1 MLSTRHY
8 LTPLFAIFF
17 YLKKNIRKYLFY
29 QFLTVS
35 TPIRKEKKTGCFYC
49 IYFHNFAYFYNR
61 MDIAKYIGQFILK
74 NNFCYIHGL
83 GNLELVKRPA
93 KHDGKM
99 LEGPSYEVILT
110 SGGSIDDSFANFIA
124 TNEQISISKAA
135 NALRDFSMQ
144 SRKDLAAGKEV
155 PIDGL
160 GTFKE
165 DNGRVRFITNTNF
178 SFTPAGIPVLKNSRQ
193 LEDQKNA
200 VPHEPSYPPPTSANS
215 VNWSMVIIAVVLIV
229 ILGAGGYGFYY
240 YKSQQKENNVPVAL
254 PQKDTVIPPPAPP
267 VAVDTTHKDSTA
279 MAAAIDSNAVST
291 YQLVI
296 GEYTARDKAE
306 KRLRQLKIIG
316 YKVDLITKD
325 SVNYKILETVTG
337 RTIDSLQ
344 MIDSLQRMFGYK
356 GVVIYK

>member
-1 MLSTRHY
+1 
-8 LTPLFAIFF
+8 
-17 YLKKNIRKYLFY
+17 
-29 QFLTVS
+29 
-35 TPIRKEKKTGCFYC
+35 
-49 IYFHNFAYFYNR
+49 

-83 GNLELVKRPA
+83 GNLELIKRPA
-93 KHDGKM
+93 KHEGKM
-99 LEGPSYEVILT
+99 MEGPSYEVILT

-144 SRKDLAAGKEV
+144 SRKDLDAGKDV
-155 PIDGL
+155 VIDGL
-160 GTFKE
+160 GVFKQ
-165 DNGRVRFITNTNF
+165 DNGRIRFITNTNF

-200 VPHEPSYPPPTSANS
+200 VPHEPSFPPPTSANS
-215 VNWSMVIIAVVLIV
+215 INWSMVIIAIILVV

-240 YKSQQKENNVPVAL
+240 YKSQQKDNAAPVAL
-254 PQKDTVIPPPAPP
+254 PKKDTVIPPPPPP
-267 VAVDTTHKDSTA
+267 VAIDTTHKDSVATPGA
-279 MAAAIDSNAVST
+279 FDTNTVST

-316 YKVDLITKD
+316 YKVDLITND
-325 SVNYKILETVTG
+325 SANYKILETVTG
-337 RTIDSLQ
+337 RTLDTLH
-344 MIDSLQRMFGYK
+344 MIDSMQRMFGYK
-356 GVVIYK
+356 GVMIYQK